1 MMQQIVVGT
10 AGHIDHGKTS
20 LVKALTGTDTDSLPQ
35 EKARGMTID
44 LGFAYLNESV
54 TIIDVPGH
62 EKFIRNMA
70 AGAASIHVGLMVVA
84 ADDGIMPQTREH
96 LEILNIMGIQKGII
110 AITKIDL
117 VDDPEWIDL
126 VELDILSLIE
136 GSVLEGA
143 SICRVSSETKLGID
157 SLKELL
163 ETIVNNVQPETKS
176 RLFKMNVDRVFTKQ
190 GFGVI
195 VTGTVGSGAI
205 HKNDSL
211 ECLPGN
217 IPCNVRGI
225 QTHGGDVSESE
236 VGDRAA
242 LNLTHIEKKDIRR
255 GSVLASKGALKTTS
269 IIIAQIHMLKDT
281 RWIIKNK
288 QRLRLNIGTNE
299 ILARINIV
307 GDPMKKGEI
316 KNTFLTFEEPIAV
329 ASDESFVIRS
339 YSPMETIA
347 GGVVLDSNPYHWRIE
362 KNRIHLLPRLPKE
375 RFKYWVNTQWQS
387 PKSLKDWSL
396 IFFVSS
402 SHISEWMNEY
412 GILPDDKTGIVY
424 SVEMEEVTQNAII
437 KSLENFYEKNPL
449 RNVIPG
455 DSILDDCEITSLW
468 GNEILYR
475 MVKKLMLE
483 KLGKGYSISGYEY
496 TLNKTDQLD
505 MGKIKRLFQ
514 SNTFDLLS
522 VKEMQESSNLS
533 PKRLSDMLHLLKENG
548 DLFSIGDNLWIPND
562 IKQNLFDILSNYFI
576 THQSLSVGQFKSLT
590 NQSRKGAIPL
600 LEYCDKIGW
609 TKRNGND
616 RIKGSEIHE

>member
-96 LEILNIMGIQKGII
+96 LDILNIMGIQTGII

-117 VDDPEWIDL
+117 VDDPEWVDL

-143 SICRVSSETKLGID
+143 TICRVSTETHFGID
-157 SLKELL
+157 VLKELL
-163 ETIVNNVQPETKS
+163 ETTVKNVKLETKS

-195 VTGTVGSGAI
+195 VTGTVGTGEI

-225 QTHGGDVSESE
+225 QTHGGNVSKSV

-255 GSVLASKGALKTTS
+255 GSVLASKGALQTTHV
-269 IIIAQIHMLKDT
+269 IIAQLHMLKGT
-281 RWIIKNK
+281 HWVIKNK
-288 QRLRLNIGTNE
+288 QRIRLNIGTNE

-307 GDPMKKGEI
+307 GGPIKKGEI
-316 KNTFLTFEEPIAV
+316 KNTLITFEEPIAV
-329 ASDESFVIRS
+329 ASDEAFVIRS

-347 GGVVLDSNPYHWRIE
+347 GGIVLDSNPSHWRIE
-362 KNRIHLLPRLPKE
+362 KNRIQLLPKSPKK
-375 RFKYWVNTQWQS
+375 RFKYWVDTQWQT
-387 PKSLKDWSL
+387 PKSLKEWSL
-396 IFFVSS
+396 TFFVSS
-402 SHISEWMNEY
+402 SHISSWMDEY
-412 GILPDDKTGIVY
+412 GIMLNEITGIVY
-424 SVEMEEVTQNAII
+424 SKIMKIISQNAIL
-437 KSLENFYEKNPL
+437 KSLENSYEKNPL

-455 DSILDDCEITSLW
+455 DAILSDCGITNLW
-468 GNEILYR
+468 GNEILNQ
-475 MVKKLMLE
+475 MVHDSILE
-483 KLGKGYSISGYEY
+483 KLGKGFSISGYEY
-496 TLNKTDQLD
+496 
-505 MGKIKRLFQ
+505 KIKKSDIADMDTIKELFQ
-514 SNTFDLLS
+514 ANNFDPLLS
-522 VKEMQESSNLS
+522 KEMQESSHLS
-533 PKRLSDMLHLLKENG
+533 PKRLSDILHLLKEDG
-548 DLFSIGDNLWIPND
+548 YLFSIGDNLWISKK
-562 IKQNLFDILSNYFI
+562 IKQNLFNIISKYFT
-576 THQSLSVGQFKSLT
+576 THETLSVGQFKSLT

-609 TKRNGND
+609 TKRDGND

>member
-1 MMQQIVVGT
+1 
-10 AGHIDHGKTS
+10 
-20 LVKALTGTDTDSLPQ
+20 
-35 EKARGMTID
+35 
-44 LGFAYLNESV
+44 
-54 TIIDVPGH
+54 
-62 EKFIRNMA
+62 
-70 AGAASIHVGLMVVA
+70 
-84 ADDGIMPQTREH
+84 
-96 LEILNIMGIQKGII
+96 
-110 AITKIDL
+110 
-117 VDDPEWIDL
+117 
-126 VELDILSLIE
+126 
-136 GSVLEGA
+136 
-143 SICRVSSETKLGID
+143 
-157 SLKELL
+157 
-163 ETIVNNVQPETKS
+163 
-176 RLFKMNVDRVFTKQ
+176 
-190 GFGVI
+190 
-195 VTGTVGSGAI
+195 
-205 HKNDSL
+205 
-211 ECLPGN
+211 
-217 IPCNVRGI
+217 
-225 QTHGGDVSESE
+225 
-236 VGDRAA
+236 
-242 LNLTHIEKKDIRR
+242 
-255 GSVLASKGALKTTS
+255 
-269 IIIAQIHMLKDT
+269 
-281 RWIIKNK
+281 
-288 QRLRLNIGTNE
+288 
-299 ILARINIV
+299 
-307 GDPMKKGEI
+307 
-316 KNTFLTFEEPIAV
+316 
-329 ASDESFVIRS
+329 
-339 YSPMETIA
+339 
-347 GGVVLDSNPYHWRIE
+347 
-362 KNRIHLLPRLPKE
+362 
-375 RFKYWVNTQWQS
+375 
-387 PKSLKDWSL
+387 
-396 IFFVSS
+396 
-402 SHISEWMNEY
+402 MNEY

-522 VKEMQESSNLS
+522 VKEMQESSNLP